1 MRIFVLGLALGL
13 TVACGASGLESM
25 AIGTELVAKGLK
37 AAKEA
42 NELMGRD
49 RPQAAVIVM
58 NRHLKEIDEAIQSIK
73 NDPVITD
80 RDKARVLVELQKYP
94 ERTSAR
100 PGEVPRVRKH
110 ALRAERPLVRERCPI
125 VSDDSSRLR

>member
-25 AIGTELVAKGLK
+25 AIGTELVGKGMK

-42 NELMGRD
+42 NEFMGRD
-49 RPQAAVIVM
+49 RPQAAVVVM
-58 NRHLKEIDEAIQSIK
+58 NRHLKEIDEAIQTIK

-80 RDKARVLVELQKYP
+80 RDKARVLVELQKYRSAHQQDLEKFRAYARMHSELS
-94 ERTSAR
+94 ER
-100 PGEVPRVRKH
+100 
-110 ALRAERPLVRERCPI
+110 
-125 VSDDSSRLR
+125 